1 MKTYRTNQQNIIK
14 RLTKANIMERHAEAI
29 ANELLNNEGSIS
41 RDYLEVKFVE
51 ITAITEAK
59 IECMRA
65 DLLKWFVGIIS
76 IQTISIIISIF
87 LSK

>member
-1 MKTYRTNQQNIIK
+1 MKTFRTNQQNIIK

-29 ANELLNNEGSIS
+29 ATELLNNESNIS
-41 RDYLEVKFVE
+41 KDYLEVKFNE
-51 ITAITEAK
+51 IAAINEAR

-65 DLLKWFVGIIS
+65 DLLKWFIGIIS
-76 IQTISIIISIF
+76 IQTISIVISIF